1 MNSKKRIKREY
12 STPKLTVHGEAK
24 KLTWG
29 ASGTKGDGTA
39 GKSRFG

>member
-1 MNSKKRIKREY
+1 MDSKKKIKKEY

-29 ASGTKGDGTA
+29 PSGNKGDGSA
-39 GKSRFG
+39 GKSRPV